1 MTTGTLFLVNGGS
14 GSAAAERA
22 RRVATSLGQERTSLM
37 YRDGRR
43 ARDVAR
49 FSREAAWT
57 HFDSVYAMELA
68 VVPVISAALASCRR
82 PVIVDTGD
90 APADFLKLVSAGKGA
105 VLAAQGLER
114 VGYGVAERIIVRNR
128 HQEQALRQRGYT
140 NITVV
145 PDGVDLD
152 IFRPV
157 DDRALRRRL
166 GLERVFTVGIQGNFT
181 WYPSL
186 GGGLGRELVEAIA
199 LRRDLPVH
207 AVLIGE
213 GPGVPELRALARN
226 HGIAERLHV
235 MGRVPYQELPRY
247 LGLCDVCLLTQTN
260 DPSSWVRT
268 TGKLPGY
275 LAAGRY
281 VLASRVGTAAALL
294 PEEMVIDY
302 HGSWDDGYPGRLA
315 ERITIVMQD
324 PMRARKGLGLRPLA
338 NQFEYGRIARM
349 AAEVVQAAEREAR

>member
-1 MTTGTLFLVNGGS
+1 MTTGTLFLVNGRS
-14 GSAAAERA
+14 TSAAAERA
-22 RRVATSLGQERTSLM
+22 RRVAAALGEERTILM
-37 YRDGRR
+37 YRVGGR

-49 FSREAAWT
+49 FAREAART
-57 HFDSVYAMELA
+57 RFDSVYAMELA
-68 VVPVISAALASCRR
+68 VVPAISAALAWRRR

-90 APADFLKLVSAGKGA
+90 APADFLKLVSAGKTA
-105 VLAAQGLER
+105 VLAAEGLER
-114 VGYGVAERIIVRNR
+114 MGYGVADRIIVRGS
-128 HQEQALRQRGYT
+128 HHEKTLRERGYT
-140 NITVV
+140 GITVV

-152 IFRPV
+152 VFRPV

-199 LRRDLPVH
+199 LRRDRPVH

-213 GPGVPELRALARN
+213 GPGIPELRALART

-235 MGRVPYQELPRY
+235 MGKVPYQELPRY

-281 VLASRVGTAAALL
+281 VLASRVGTAADLL
-294 PEEMVIDY
+294 PQDMLIDY
-302 HGSWDDGYPGRLA
+302 HGAWDDGYPGRLA
-315 ERITIVMQD
+315 ERIAVVMQD
-324 PMRARKGLGLRPLA
+324 SMRARRGLELRALA
-338 NQFEYGRIARM
+338 DQFEYGRVARM
-349 AAEVVQAAEREAR
+349 AAEVVRAAKGRAR